1 MGNSF
6 SKTTVISTGTLNSA
20 FMTQAGDN
28 TLETVADNNLNDYI
42 ESTSNPFIIKSLIGS
57 YSYAYSQGRGGSKG
71 LTLALGSVLNK
82 NPILMKNRP
91 SNLNSHP
98 IIDLNHHKKN
108 LDL

>member
-6 SKTTVISTGTLNSA
+6 AKTTVISTGTLNSA

-28 TLETVADNNLNDYI
+28 TLETVVDNNLSSYI
-42 ESTSNPFIIKSLIGS
+42 GSTSTPFVLKSLIGS
-57 YSYAYSQGRGGSKG
+57 YSYAYSQSRGGSKG
-71 LTLALGSVLNK
+71 LTLSLGSVLNK
-82 NPILMKNRP
+82 KPTLMKNR
-91 SNLNSHP
+91 SLNLNNHP